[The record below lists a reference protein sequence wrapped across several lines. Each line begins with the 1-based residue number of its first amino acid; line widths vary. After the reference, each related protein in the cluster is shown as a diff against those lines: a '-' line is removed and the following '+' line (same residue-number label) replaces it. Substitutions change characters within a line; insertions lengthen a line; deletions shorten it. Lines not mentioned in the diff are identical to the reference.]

1 MATVD
6 TATHNRALYLTWLR
20 TNFPELYSRAMGVDA
35 VGLSGIFDSI
45 GSAFNNLVKNVTDS
59 LPSLAN
65 SYAQIKTQQQLIEAN
80 SQRAQQGLPPLVYQ
94 NGQLVPMTG
103 GQYTSSDYE
112 LASTGGMSTG
122 SIVMIGVA
130 VVLAAII
137 LTSRPRGRR

>member
-6 TATHNRALYLTWLR
+6 TATQNRALYLQWIR
-20 TNFPELYSRAMGVDA
+20 TTFPELYSRAVGIDA
-35 VGLSGIFDSI
+35 SGMSGIFDSI
-45 GSAFNNLVKNVTDS
+45 GSAFNNFVQNVSTA

-103 GQYTSSDYE
+103 SYTDQDYE
-112 LASTGGMSTG
+112 IARTGGLSTNTVIMLG
-122 SIVMIGVA
+122 AA
-130 VVLAAII
+130 VLLALI
-137 LTSRPRGRR
+137 LITRPRGRR